1 MKVARNVGAREVWV
15 GTRNAGSRVPIMIR
29 FEGRQESCQLVEM
42 HQSSSKM
49 VMKCLLRGIHSKR
62 RQRTQK
68 WRRDLRQMAARKRG
82 RIFKILRAKMNERYE
97 GSSSK
102 ADRSDIF
109 PQMGGQN
116 F

>member
-42 HQSSSKM
+42 HQGSSKM
-49 VMKCLLRGIHSKR
+49 VMKCLLGRIHSR
-62 RQRTQK
+62 HRQRTQEGK
-68 WRRDLRQMAARKRG
+68 RDLRQMAAGERG
-82 RIFKILRAKMNERYE
+82 RIVKILVTKWNERSE
-97 GSSSK
+97 GFSSK
-102 ADRSDIF
+102 VDRSNIF
-109 PQMGGQN
+109 TQVGGHY

>member
-1 MKVARNVGAREVWV
+1 MKVARSVGAREVWV

-62 RQRTQK
+62 GQRTQK
-68 WRRDLRQMAARKRG
+68 GRRDLRQMAARQRG
-82 RIFKILRAKMNERYE
+82 RILKIFITKMDERYE
-97 GSSSK
+97 GGSSK
-102 ADRSDIF
+102 ADRSNIF

>member
-42 HQSSSKM
+42 HQGSSKM
-49 VMKCLLRGIHSKR
+49 VMECLLGRIHSKQK
-62 RQRTQK
+62 QRTQK
-68 WRRDLRQMAARKRG
+68 GKRDLRQMAAGERG
-82 RIFKILRAKMNERYE
+82 RIFKILVTKLNERSE
-97 GSSSK
+97 GVSSK
-102 ADRSDIF
+102 VDRSNIF
-109 PQMGGQN
+109 TQVGGQY

>member
-1 MKVARNVGAREVWV
+1 MKVARNVGAREMWV
-15 GTRNAGSRVPIMIR
+15 GTWNTGSRVPILIL
-29 FEGRQESCQLVEM
+29 FEGRQEGCQLVEM

-62 RQRTQK
+62 GQRTQK
-68 WRRDLRQMAARKRG
+68 GRRDLRQMAARKRG
-82 RIFKILRAKMNERYE
+82 RILKILITKMDERYE
-97 GSSSK
+97 GGSSN
-102 ADRSDIF
+102 ADRSNIF